1 MRPSVFWIDASDV
14 GRLAVVSRPDPVY
27 GLPQQMQALREAG
40 IDTLVSML
48 DPDEA
53 AQVGLAGEAAAAA
66 AASLEFH
73 NVPTGDFG
81 VPSSF
86 EGTEIVVARV
96 IEDLKSD
103 RGVGV
108 HCYAGRGRSPM
119 FAAAVLTYA
128 GWEPDAA
135 IDAVSTAR
143 GRRTPE
149 TDAQRRWIVDF
160 AEWCRTSRG
169 RS

>member
-1 MRPSVFWIDASDV
+1 MRPTVFWIDAPDV
-14 GRLAVVSRPDPVY
+14 GRLAVVSRPDPAY

-40 IDTLVSML
+40 INTLVSML
-48 DPDEA
+48 DADEA
-53 AQVGLAGEAAAAA
+53 ALVGLAGEAVAATAA
-66 AASLEFH
+66 NLAFH
-73 NVPTGDFG
+73 NLPTGDFG
-81 VPSSF
+81 VPSSC
-86 EGTEIVVARV
+86 EGAEIVVARV
-96 IEDLKSD
+96 IQDLRSD

-135 IDAVSTAR
+135 IDAVSIAR

-149 TDAQRRWIVDF
+149 TDAQRRWIIDF
-160 AEWCRTSRG
+160 ARWHREG
-169 RS
+169 G